1 MAKNKLATPF
11 LKWVGGKRQL
21 IDQIKPCLP
30 KDISKL
36 KYIEPFLGGG
46 AVYFHLQK
54 KHAVINDANA
64 DLINAYSV
72 VKNNL
77 DELLESLKKHEN
89 TADYFYKIRE
99 LDRSDSFG
107 NLSNID
113 RASRLIYLNKTCFN
127 GLYRVNNSGEFNSP
141 FGNYKN
147 PNIVNEP
154 VLKAVSNFLC
164 NADVSILNSD
174 YVTAIKSADA
184 KSFIYFD
191 PPYHPISNSSN
202 FTGYVQGGWG
212 EDEQVRLRNTCD
224 ELNTKGVK
232 FLLSNSSSKFILDLY
247 KDFKINT
254 VRANRAI
261 NSVGDGRGA
270 IDEVLIRNY
279 E

>member
-21 IDQIKPCLP
+21 IEQIKPCLP

-46 AVYFHLQK
+46 AMYFHLQK
-54 KHAVINDANA
+54 KHAVINDANS
-64 DLINAYSV
+64 DLILAYHV
-72 VKNNL
+72 VKDHLN
-77 DELLESLKKHEN
+77 ELIDSLKKHEN
-89 TADYFYKIRE
+89 TASYFYKIRE
-99 LDRSDSFG
+99 LDRLDGF
-107 NLSNID
+107 NKLSNIE

-141 FGNYKN
+141 FGHYKN

-154 VLKAVSNFLC
+154 VLKAVSSFLHD
-164 NADVSILNSD
+164 ADVQILNVD
-174 YVTAIKSADA
+174 YAVAASLADD
-184 KSFIYFD
+184 KTFVYLD
-191 PPYHPISNSSN
+191 PPYHPVSNGSS
-202 FTGYVQGGWG
+202 FTGYVQGGWR
-212 EDEQVRLRNTCD
+212 EEEQVRLKETCD
-224 ELNTKGVK
+224 ELNEKGVK

-247 KDFKINT
+247 KNYSIST

-261 NSVGDGRGA
+261 NSIGDGRGA

>member
-21 IDQIKPCLP
+21 IEQIKPCLP
-30 KDISKL
+30 HDIKKL

-54 KHAVINDANA
+54 KHAVINDANS
-64 DLINAYSV
+64 DLINAYRV

-77 DELLESLKKHEN
+77 NELLESLKKHEN

-107 NLSNID
+107 SLSNIE

-147 PNIVNEP
+147 PNVVNEP

-164 NADVSILNSD
+164 SADVNILNDD
-174 YVTAIKSADA
+174 YIAAVKLADA
-184 KSFIYFD
+184 KSFVYFD
-191 PPYHPISNSSN
+191 PPYHPLSNSSS
-202 FTGYVQGGWG
+202 FTGYVQGGWR
-212 EDEQVRLRNTCD
+212 EDEQVRLKDTCD
-224 ELNTKGVK
+224 ELNAKGVK

-247 KDFKINT
+247 KGFKVET

>member
-77 DELLESLKKHEN
+77 DELLASLKKHEN

-164 NADVSILNSD
+164 NADVKILNAD

-212 EDEQVRLRNTCD
+212 EDEQVRLKNTCD